1 MKHVFLLN
9 PVAGTKKFQRGLAE
23 TIQKTAANHG
33 LDYEIHITTGPGDA
47 RDYTAGCHSGE
58 DVRFYAIGGDG
69 TLNEAVNG
77 ILRREGYSELALIP
91 CGTGDDFVRVFP
103 KKAPYLDLDRQI
115 TTKATPIDVIG
126 TDLGVYGINMVNIG
140 IDAQTA
146 ADVHRF
152 SHIFPGTLAYVISL
166 INRLMHKLG
175 IPMKLTIDGHHIIE
189 GNFILTAFAN
199 GRACGGGFFAS
210 PKAEIS
216 DGLLEITAVKKL
228 TRLQFVSMVKGYKD
242 GTHLDDPRYKDFIH
256 YCQGKKV
263 TLETPAPTK
272 ICIDGEI
279 FETNTVTAELL
290 PKALNFVVL

>member
-9 PVAGTKKFQRGLAE
+9 PVAGTKKFQKGL
-23 TIQKTAANHG
+23 TDKIRKAAVRHD

-47 RDYTAGCHSGE
+47 REYTAGCHSRK

-69 TLNEAVNG
+69 TLNETVNG
-77 ILRREGYSELALIP
+77 ILRRKCYSELALIP

-103 KKAPYLDLDRQI
+103 EKASYLDLDCQI
-115 TTKATPIDVIG
+115 TAKATAVDVIG
-126 TDLGVYGINMVNIG
+126 TDLGTYGINMVNIG

-152 SHIFPGTLAYVISL
+152 SRFFPGTPAYVISL
-166 INRLMHKLG
+166 VNRLMHKLG
-175 IPMKLTIDGHHIIE
+175 IKMKLTIDDRHVIE

-199 GRACGGGFFAS
+199 GKACGGGFFAA
-210 PKAEIS
+210 PKAEIN

-228 TRLQFVSMVKGYKD
+228 TRLQFISMVKGYKN

-256 YCQGKKV
+256 YCRGKKV
-263 TLETPAPTK
+263 TLETPEPTK

-279 FETNTVTAELL
+279 FETDTVTVELL
-290 PKALNFVVL
+290 PKALNFVIL